1 MKNMVVCIT
10 SWLFDSKQPSSAQ
23 TTKIS
28 KFFYFSAF
36 SFSRSVFLCSPCF
49 QCFLCFR
56 CFYCFLYVF
65 TMFYVFIDVLIF
77 IYKRLWNKLR
87 NKDGVNK
94 PLHPLRKYSS
104 DVRNWGVNAAWHLDE
119 IAGGRCFT
127 PYRRALNRTK
137 QYLIRKTAA
146 TLESVNSSWHPL
158 QNYGNAT
165 ENRGV
170 NNTWHLRPNSANH
183 SGLRPADSCGQLS
196 LQYICLTE
204 YRQEQITLCPS
215 MGSHPCNILI

>member
-49 QCFLCFR
+49 LCFQ

-77 IYKRLWNKLR
+77 IYKHLWNKLR
-87 NKDGVNK
+87 NRDGVNNS
-94 PLHPLRKYSS
+94 LHPCGDSKYSGELRCKQFLTPWWNCRRKTLHAIPMGAQQ
-104 DVRNWGVNAAWHLDE
+104 DETLPDMENRCNARTCKQQLTPSAELWKCCE
-119 IAGGRCFT
+119 KSRC
-127 PYRRALNRTK
+127 K
-137 QYLIRKTAA
+137 QYLTPSPKFRLAPHHLHRWCARYAQDKGKTK
-146 TLESVNSSWHPL
+146 
-158 QNYGNAT
+158 QQ
-165 ENRGV
+165 R
-170 NNTWHLRPNSANH
+170 
-183 SGLRPADSCGQLS
+183 
-196 LQYICLTE
+196 
-204 YRQEQITLCPS
+204 
-215 MGSHPCNILI
+215 